1 MPRGR
6 AARGRTTLSDS
17 RHGETVLSS
26 RRGGAATS
34 TWVAVAAIVLG
45 GAAAYSNSL
54 HGAFVFDDPFS
65 IADNESIRSLRRLD
79 EVLLPVAELDYYR
92 PVLNLSLALCYSV
105 GGLDVLSYHTLNLGL
120 HLAASLT
127 LFGLVRRT
135 LLLCPRDQ
143 HLGEASTALAL
154 VAALLWM
161 LHPLQTES
169 VTYVVQRCEAMFGL
183 FSLLSL
189 YCVLRGATSPRAW
202 RWYGGAV
209 AACAVGMGSKEA
221 MAVTPLLVLLY
232 DRIFLAPSLREAVQ
246 KRWKLY
252 AALALTWCILVPML
266 LASDLSRSRRAADPV
281 TIWEYART
289 QFGVIVHYL
298 RLSVWPDSL
307 CLDYQWPVAQSA
319 GDIVPPATFLG
330 VVLLAV
336 LWALWRS
343 PKWGFLGASFFL
355 TLAPSSSIIPIPD
368 LAFEHRMYLPLAPL
382 VVAVVLGVSVA
393 GRKLLSGHPSLQ
405 PAARLLSVCLIAGI
419 ASVLGILTY
428 LRNDDYRSELR
439 IWQDTVAKAPYN
451 YRAHNNLGRALA
463 HEGRSA
469 EAVVHYQRALEI
481 NPDYTETNFNFGLL
495 LVQLGRFGE
504 AVPRLQQVL
513 KIRPHDIEA
522 HLNLGV
528 ALAHQGQDDE
538 AIGHYQEVLATDP
551 RFAPAHNNLG
561 NMMLR
566 LGRFDRAVVH
576 YQAAVD
582 IDPNDAE
589 YQHNL
594 DVCLQALG
602 KGRKANV
609 SKAAEK

>member
-1 MPRGR
+1 MGR
-6 AARGRTTLSDS
+6 LRESVKRRTSKDS
-17 RHGETVLSS
+17 QRQNRSRSS
-26 RRGGAATS
+26 RIERPEVKTWGA
-34 TWVAVAAIVLG
+34 VIVILLA

-54 HGAFVFDDPFS
+54 QGAFVFDDPFS
-65 IADNESIRSLRRLD
+65 IADNKSIRSLRRPD
-79 EVLLPVAELDYYR
+79 EVLLPVVELDYYR
-92 PVLNLSLALCYSV
+92 PALNLSLAVCYSI
-105 GGLDVLSYHTLNLGL
+105 GGLHVLPYHVLNLGI
-120 HLAASLT
+120 HLAASLA

-135 LLLCPRDQ
+135 LLFSPCG
-143 HLGEASTALAL
+143 HYLGKASTALAL

-189 YCVLRGATSPRAW
+189 YCVVRGATSPRAW

-221 MAVTPLLVLLY
+221 MAMTPLLVLLY
-232 DRIFLAPSLREAVQ
+232 DRIFLASSLREAFR
-246 KRWKLY
+246 KRWGLY

-289 QFGVIVHYL
+289 QPGVIVHYL
-298 RLSVWPDSL
+298 RLSIWPDAL
-307 CLDYQWPVAQSA
+307 CLDYQWPVAQSVRA
-319 GDIVPPATFLG
+319 IVLPAVLLG

-336 LWALWRS
+336 LWALWRR

-355 TLAPSSSIIPIPD
+355 TLAPSSSVIPIPD

-382 VVAVVLGVSVA
+382 AVGAVLGAYVA
-393 GRKLLSGHPSLQ
+393 GRKLISGRPSLQ
-405 PAARLLSVCLIAGI
+405 PAASLASVCLIAGI
-419 ASVLGILTY
+419 AGLLGILTY
-428 LRNDDYRSELR
+428 LRSDDYGSELR
-439 IWQDTVAKAPYN
+439 IWQDTVAKAPHN

-463 HEGRSA
+463 HEDRSA
-469 EAVVHYQRALEI
+469 EAIVHYQRALEI

-528 ALAHQGQDDE
+528 ALAHQGQDDA
-538 AIGHYQEVLATDP
+538 AIGHYRKVLEIDP
-551 RFAPAHNNLG
+551 RFAPVHNNLG
-561 NMMLR
+561 NILLR
-566 LGRFDRAVVH
+566 LGRFDQAAVH

-582 IDPNDAE
+582 IDPSDAE

-594 DVCLQALG
+594 GVCVQELG
-602 KGRKANV
+602 KRQKADV

>member
-1 MPRGR
+1 MPRERAARRRTTPRDSGHGGTAMPSRSGR
-6 AARGRTTLSDS
+6 AATSPW
-17 RHGETVLSS
+17 
-26 RRGGAATS
+26 AAM
-34 TWVAVAAIVLG
+34 AAIVLA

-92 PVLNLSLALCYSV
+92 PALNVSLAVCYSIGGLHVLPYHVLNL
-105 GGLDVLSYHTLNLGL
+105 GI

-135 LLLCPRDQ
+135 LLLCPCD
-143 HLGEASTALAL
+143 HYLGQGSTALAL

-189 YCVLRGATSPRAW
+189 YCVVRGAMSPRAW

-232 DRIFLAPSLREAVQ
+232 DRVFLASSLREAFR
-246 KRWKLY
+246 KRWGLY

-289 QFGVIVHYL
+289 QAGVIVHYL
-298 RLSVWPDSL
+298 RLSIWPDAL
-307 CLDYQWPVAQSA
+307 CLDYQWPVAQSVR
-319 GDIVPPATFLG
+319 DIVLPAVLLG
-330 VVLLAV
+330 VVVLAV
-336 LWALWRS
+336 LWTLWRR

-355 TLAPSSSIIPIPD
+355 TLAPSSSLIPIPD

-382 VVAVVLGVSVA
+382 VVAVVLGAYVA
-393 GRKLLSGHPSLQ
+393 GRRLISGRPSLQ
-405 PAARLLSVCLIAGI
+405 PTVRLASVCLIAGI
-419 ASVLGILTY
+419 AGVLGILTY
-428 LRNDDYRSELR
+428 LRNDDYGSELR
-439 IWQDTVAKAPYN
+439 IWQDTVAKAPHN
-451 YRAHNNLGRALA
+451 YRAHNNFGRALA
-463 HEGRSA
+463 HEDRSA
-469 EAVVHYQRALEI
+469 EAIVHYQRALEI

-495 LVQLGRFGE
+495 LVQLRRFGE
-504 AVPRLQQVL
+504 AIPRLQQVL
-513 KIRPHDIEA
+513 KIRPHDVEA

-528 ALAHQGQDDE
+528 ALAHQGHDDA
-538 AIGHYQEVLATDP
+538 AIGRYRKVLEINP

-561 NMMLR
+561 NILLR
-566 LGRFDRAVVH
+566 LGRFDQAAVH

-589 YQHNL
+589 YRHNL
-594 DVCLQALG
+594 GVCQQELG
-602 KGRKANV
+602 KRQKADA